1 MLQDLADQAK
11 KATMTE
17 RQLLEEKLRAAGA
30 TSDEIA
36 KGLALQDQIDAA
48 KKKDSKDTK
57 ASGPDTIATALGSF
71 KLPGMANSLTVA
83 KQQLDAAEVS
93 NAYLA
98 SIATTNAES
107 ATMMAAAY
115 QGGKQST
122 DTSLEAQSIDI
133 LKRIEIN
140 TRAFAGA
147 LT

>member
-1 MLQDLADQAK
+1 
-11 KATMTE
+11 
-17 RQLLEEKLRAAGA
+17 
-30 TSDEIA
+30 
-36 KGLALQDQIDAA
+36 
-48 KKKDSKDTK
+48 
-57 ASGPDTIATALGSF
+57 
-71 KLPGMANSLTVA
+71 
-83 KQQLDAAEVS
+83 VS

-98 SIATTNAES
+98 AIATTNAES